1 MSQSKMNGTIG
12 FSEAK
17 IMEFSAAGYEFR
29 QFLKSEHL
37 YTMGHDQDIGPEGEV
52 FILKIYIDFMKLQ
65 IIKYLFP

>member
-1 MSQSKMNGTIG
+1 MGSRGLPGKHIPFFIRNSGLKVN
-12 FSEAK
+12 K
-17 IMEFSAAGYEFR
+17 IAEDLCIKAG
-29 QFLKSEHL
+29 